1 MPRVHVPA
9 EAAGFP
15 TGYVYSQYAPK
26 IGAAAAGFS
35 VSVYE
40 HSLLSPREMEGAR
53 YRTAQINGCTMCM
66 DHRASKYDTHLPGA
80 TEALERPMHTRGPLP
95 GEEFYA
101 AVKEWRTSPMF
112 STRERLTIEFS
123 ERMGQQPQSFQ
134 GDEAFW
140 TRLHAAFSDAEI
152 VDLTLSVASW
162 IAMGR
167 ATHVLGLDDHCRVS
181 SAAAA

>member
-1 MPRVHVPA
+1 MPRVHIPA
-9 EAAGFP
+9 EAAEAP
-15 TGYVYSQYAPK
+15 TRYVYSQYVPK

-35 VSVYE
+35 VAVYE

-66 DHRASKYDTHLPGA
+66 EHRASRYDTHLPGSPVA
-80 TEALERPMHTRGPLP
+80 MERPMHTRGELP
-95 GEEFYA
+95 GEDFYES
-101 AVKEWRTSPMF
+101 VKAWRTSPMF
-112 STRERLTIEFS
+112 SPRERLAIEFA

-134 GDEAFW
+134 GDEPFW
-140 TRLHAAFSDAEI
+140 ASLHAEFSDAEI

-167 ATHVLGLDDHCRVS
+167 ATHVLGLDDHCRLPQPV
-181 SAAAA
+181 AA

>member
-9 EAAGFP
+9 EAAEFP
-15 TGYVYSQYAPK
+15 TGYVFSQYVPK

-53 YRTAQINGCTMCM
+53 YRTAQINGCTMCLE
-66 DHRASKYDTHLPGA
+66 HRASRYDTHLPGSPVP
-80 TEALERPMHTRGPLP
+80 LERPMHTRGALP
-95 GEEFYA
+95 DEAFYE
-101 AVKEWRTSPMF
+101 AVEDWRASPMF
-112 STRERLTIEFS
+112 SARERLAIEFA
-123 ERMGQQPQSFQ
+123 ERMGQQPQSFE

-140 TRLHAAFSDAEI
+140 ARLHAEFSDAEI

-167 ATHVLGLDDHCRVS
+167 ATHVLGLDDRCGVPR
-181 SAAAA
+181 AAAA